1 MHRVALNSECVYL
14 KIRGFGV
21 FTRDAPPQQKARCS
35 GGGAAPKQPSAV
47 WVDPPP
53 LLLVLSFEI
62 TLADTWLLP
71 GEGCECPE
79 ILKSNHFIFW
89 KKKARREADNL
100 FPSKI
105 PKR

>member
-1 MHRVALNSECVYL
+1 MSLPTTLH
-14 KIRGFGV
+14 
-21 FTRDAPPQQKARCS
+21 PS
-35 GGGAAPKQPSAV
+35 GRPGAVVGGQHQSNPSAV
-47 WVDPPP
+47 WVDPTL

-89 KKKARREADNL
+89 KKKARGEADNL